1 MIVED
6 VADEGDEENQIIDNE
21 PKLEWYLIDT
31 ERNFAKVWNFLITL
45 IVIYNLIATPF
56 FLVFPG
62 IYRCTYPCIQVEFSG
77 KLECHQ
83 HTCDKGDDSDATSGI
98 LR

>member
-31 ERNFAKVWNFLITL
+31 ERNFAKVWNFIITL
-45 IVIYNLIATPF
+45 IVIYNLIVTPF

-62 IYRCTYPCIQVEFSG
+62 IYRCN
-77 KLECHQ
+77 
-83 HTCDKGDDSDATSGI
+83 
-98 LR
+98 

>member
-1 MIVED
+1 MRTKLLWKKAKHYTKKLRFQARLQKMAEQNQREMIVED

-31 ERNFAKVWNFLITL
+31 ESNFAKAWNFIITL
-45 IVIYNLIATPF
+45 IVIYNLIVTPF

-62 IYRCTYPCIQVEFSG
+62 IYRCN
-77 KLECHQ
+77 
-83 HTCDKGDDSDATSGI
+83 
-98 LR
+98 